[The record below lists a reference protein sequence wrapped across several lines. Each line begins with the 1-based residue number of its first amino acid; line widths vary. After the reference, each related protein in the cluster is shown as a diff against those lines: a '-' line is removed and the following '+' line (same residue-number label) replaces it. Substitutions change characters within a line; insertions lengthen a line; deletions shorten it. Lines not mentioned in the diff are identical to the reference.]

1 MDKFTTNSPGETQKI
16 AADVAERVLAAAPK
30 KSATVLG
37 LEGDLGAGKTTF
49 LQGFARGLGIKE
61 VVNSPTFIIM
71 KKFQITNSKSQTNP
85 NNQNPKFKTFYHFD
99 LYRLEDEKEFE
110 FFNFTEIIS
119 NPKNI
124 VAIEWPEKI
133 TRILP
138 EAIISIQF
146 IHKSSTQ
153 RALNIGGLSV

>member
-119 NPKNI
+119 NPENI

-133 TRILP
+133 VGLLP
-138 EAIISIQF
+138 KEIIKIQF
-146 IHKSSTQ
+146 NHLQENKREIIFG
-153 RALNIGGLSV
+153 A